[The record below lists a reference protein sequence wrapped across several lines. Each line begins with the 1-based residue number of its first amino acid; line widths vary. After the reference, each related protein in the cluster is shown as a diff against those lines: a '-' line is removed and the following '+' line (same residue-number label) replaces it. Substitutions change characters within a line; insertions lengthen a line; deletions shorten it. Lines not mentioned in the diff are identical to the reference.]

1 MMYEGCVSLSGC
13 RQMHK
18 MAKFI
23 FGRQNRK
30 YSILMQNQDIL
41 LSKRKKKQT
50 NEQKLWT
57 YFLDS
62 NL

>member
-1 MMYEGCVSLSGC
+1 MKAVSVFQGADKCTRWPNLYLEDKTENI
-13 RQMHK
+13 Q
-18 MAKFI
+18 
-23 FGRQNRK
+23 
-30 YSILMQNQDIL
+30 YSCKTRISCSQ
-41 LSKRKKKQT
+41 KEKKKQT